1 MKTVIIRDNDHTI
14 ATLHQPVGMS
24 DKDFDEFATAVLLT
38 LANQTGR
45 PMAREEV
52 SS

>member
-1 MKTVIIRDNDHTI
+1 MKTVHVRDNERTI
-14 ATLHQPVGMS
+14 ATLHQPEGVS

-45 PMAREEV
+45 QLVREDV

>member
-14 ATLHQPVGMS
+14 ATLHQPEGMT
-24 DKDFDEFATAVLLT
+24 DKDFDELGTALLLT

-45 PMAREEV
+45 PMAREDMT
-52 SS
+52 S

>member
-14 ATLHQPVGMS
+14 ATLHQPTGMS
-24 DKDFDEFATAVLLT
+24 DKDFDELGTALLLT
-38 LANQTGR
+38 IANIVGR
-45 PMAREEV
+45 PLAREDM